1 MSCWVAGLLCAPPSG
16 AIPASRRSP
25 QQPSNLATQQP
36 SNLATQKMHIHLL
49 RTDTTSL
56 KVDALVY
63 PEEAPSELND
73 GRAVV
78 TTGGNLLCR
87 FVIHVKVSRADEPD
101 ADAKLRASTIAALER
116 AEELAIASVGLPSLG
131 GAFGF
136 TTERCAR
143 MMLSATMDFRNRA
156 RSLQRAVFCLLGAD
170 EYAVFE
176 RALQELD
183 R

>member
-1 MSCWVAGLLCAPPSG
+1 
-16 AIPASRRSP
+16 
-25 QQPSNLATQQP
+25 
-36 SNLATQKMHIHLL
+36 MHIHLL

-87 FVIHVKVSRADEPD
+87 FVIHVKVSRTGEPD
-101 ADAKLRASTIAALER
+101 ADAKLRASTISALER
-116 AEELAIASVGLPSLG
+116 AEELAIASVGLPALG
-131 GAFGF
+131 AGTVGF
-136 TTERCAR
+136 STEHCAR
-143 MMLSATMDFRNRA
+143 IMLAATIDFRHRA
-156 RSLQRAVFCLLGAD
+156 RSLQRAVFCLLGAE

-176 RALQELD
+176 RVLGELD

>member
-1 MSCWVAGLLCAPPSG
+1 
-16 AIPASRRSP
+16 
-25 QQPSNLATQQP
+25 
-36 SNLATQKMHIHLL
+36 MHIHLL

-63 PEEAPSELND
+63 PEETPSELND

-116 AEELAIASVGLPSLG
+116 AEELAIASVGLPCIG
-131 GAFGF
+131 GGPFGF

-143 MMLSATMDFRNRA
+143 VMLTATMDFRNRA

-176 RALQELD
+176 RVLRELD

>member
-1 MSCWVAGLLCAPPSG
+1 
-16 AIPASRRSP
+16 
-25 QQPSNLATQQP
+25 
-36 SNLATQKMHIHLL
+36 MHIQLL

-63 PEEAPSELND
+63 PEEAPSESHE

-101 ADAKLRASTIAALER
+101 ADAKLRGATIAALER
-116 AEELAIASVGLPSLG
+116 AEELAIASVGLPSIG
-131 GAFGF
+131 SGPFGF
-136 TTERCAR
+136 DTERCAR
-143 MMLSATMDFRNRA
+143 VMLAATMDFRNRA
-156 RSLQRAVFCLLGAD
+156 RSLQRAVFCLFGQD
-170 EYAVFE
+170 EYETFARV
-176 RALQELD
+176 LQEVE

>member
-1 MSCWVAGLLCAPPSG
+1 
-16 AIPASRRSP
+16 
-25 QQPSNLATQQP
+25 
-36 SNLATQKMHIHLL
+36 MHIHLL

-63 PEEAPSELND
+63 PEEAPSDLND

-87 FVIHVKVSRADEPD
+87 FVIHVKVSKADEAD

-116 AEELAIASVGLPSLG
+116 AEELAIASVGLPAI
-131 GAFGF
+131 GAGPFGF
-136 TTERCAR
+136 STERCAR
-143 MMLSATMDFRNRA
+143 LMLAATRDFSNRA
-156 RSLQRAVFCLLGAD
+156 RSLQRAVFCLLGAE

-176 RALQELD
+176 RVLGELD

>member
-1 MSCWVAGLLCAPPSG
+1 
-16 AIPASRRSP
+16 
-25 QQPSNLATQQP
+25 
-36 SNLATQKMHIHLL
+36 MHIHLL

-63 PEEAPSELND
+63 AEEAPSELND

-78 TTGGNLLCR
+78 TTGGTLLCR
-87 FVIHVKVSRADEPD
+87 FVIHVKVSPAGEPD

-116 AEELAIASVGLPSLG
+116 AEELAIASVGLPCI
-131 GAFGF
+131 GAGPFGF
-136 TTERCAR
+136 TIEHCAR
-143 MMLSATMDFRNRA
+143 VMLSATIDFRNRA
-156 RSLQRAVFCLLGAD
+156 RSLQRAVFCLLGAE

-176 RALQELD
+176 RVLQELD